1 VPSNKSKPK
10 PKPREAVLNFEAI
23 GTEWSIELRTNVDN
37 LDEIIAAVTARISRF
52 DADYSRFRSDS
63 LVAKMAH
70 AAGTY
75 GLPDDAKPMLDLYY
89 ELYKH
94 TQGAMTPL
102 IGQVLVDAGYDAK
115 YSLRSKELHEPPD
128 WEEVLTYDFSSLTL
142 KRPALLDFGAIGKGY
157 LVDIVGGVLTARG
170 IDRFLINAGGDIL
183 HHDISEP
190 VEIALEHPG
199 NVTQAIG
206 LAKLNNQS
214 ICGSAGNR
222 RKWEGYHHVIN
233 PKTLSSPTNIA
244 AIWVCADTAMLADAL
259 STALF
264 FVDPANLRKQYSFE
278 YAIVYDDYALNVSK
292 GFPAT
297 FFTK

>member
-23 GTEWSIELRTNVDN
+23 GTEWSIELRTNVDK

-75 GLPDDAKPMLDLYY
+75 GLPDDAKPMLDLYH

-142 KRPALLDFGAIGKGY
+142 KRPALLDF
-157 LVDIVGGVLTARG
+157 
-170 IDRFLINAGGDIL
+170 
-183 HHDISEP
+183 
-190 VEIALEHPG
+190 
-199 NVTQAIG
+199 
-206 LAKLNNQS
+206 
-214 ICGSAGNR
+214 GNR